1 MSYVYKKNE
10 TYSIDEILNR
20 KFRDWD
26 AFCLGCEKMC
36 AYRLKPIVK
45 RGNITGFVPYVD
57 GVKVECSSLGSDI
70 AKACERLFSWCC
82 LTCLHSKRR

>member
-10 TYSIDEILNR
+10 TYSIDEILNH

-26 AFCLGCEKMC
+26 VRCRGCEKMC
-36 AYRLKPIVK
+36 AYRLEPIVE

-57 GVKVECSSLGSDI
+57 GVKVECGPLGSDI
-70 AKACERLFSWCC
+70 AKACEGLFSWCC
-82 LTCLHSKRR
+82 LTCAHSKKR